1 LDVAVRVVTKQ
12 VFCKFLC
19 FLVAP
24 TFSNWLCSAAS
35 SYISGAERRVLL
47 LVVGSGNEMSV
58 MLDQSL
64 IRSFHLCKAYLRHP
78 KPFETSFPVLQQPLE
93 LVVVVAAFA
102 AGVGEGRMHDSM

>member
-1 LDVAVRVVTKQ
+1 
-12 VFCKFLC
+12 
-19 FLVAP
+19 
-24 TFSNWLCSAAS
+24 
-35 SYISGAERRVLL
+35 
-47 LVVGSGNEMSV
+47 